1 MTQKTAPIETHAE
14 APTKEVK
21 VEAEDLSQL
30 TIQDLKVVAVRV
42 VGVALFITE
51 MALGA
56 AAGAAAEARVAGASA
71 SEPRV
76 SASKY
81 VAFS

>member
-1 MTQKTAPIETHAE
+1 MLAVFEALFSETLYTPIETHAE

-42 VGVALFITE
+42 VGVALFIKFE
-51 MALGA
+51 EVEGA
-56 AAGAAAEARVAGASA
+56 KGRCFRRRG
-71 SEPRV
+71 
-76 SASKY
+76 
-81 VAFS
+81 